1 VNSIAGVVSP
11 RRSCSDGLG
20 SRGAC
25 AGFDRLSPNGIR
37 AGFDRPG
44 LSFVEGLSPNGA
56 CVGFD
61 RPGLSFVEG
70 LGPNG
75 FFAQD
80 FSTAWGMP
88 IR

>member
-11 RRSCSDGLG
+11 RRSGSDGLG

-44 LSFVEGLSPNGA
+44 LSFVEGL
-56 CVGFD
+56 
-61 RPGLSFVEG
+61 
-70 LGPNG
+70 GPNG

>member
-11 RRSCSDGLG
+11 RRSGSDGLG

-25 AGFDRLSPNGIR
+25 AGFDRLSPNGAL
-37 AGFDRPG
+37 AGFDR
-44 LSFVEGLSPNGA
+44 VSPNGA